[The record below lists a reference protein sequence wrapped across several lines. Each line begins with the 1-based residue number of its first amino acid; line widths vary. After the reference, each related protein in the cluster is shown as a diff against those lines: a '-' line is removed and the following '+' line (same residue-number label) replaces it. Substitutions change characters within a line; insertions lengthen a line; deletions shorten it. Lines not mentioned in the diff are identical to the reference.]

1 MNTPAEIEHVR
12 LKALNN
18 LWIHNRDW
26 TEMAESGGPHVITSG
41 KGLRVTDS
49 QGNNWIDVNAGYSCV
64 NIGYGRPEIA
74 QAAYDQINKTPFC
87 PIGTTT
93 ETVIKLAEKLAEL
106 APGDLNRV
114 FFSTGGSEANETA
127 LKIAKAYHNHRG
139 EPGRYRVI
147 SRKGSY
153 HGMTGGVLWTGD
165 GPAVQKAD
173 YGPAYPG
180 MLHVPQP
187 NPYRC
192 EFGGKTESECAI
204 LCAQAIEDTILFY
217 GPETISA
224 FIGEPIAI
232 PQGAP
237 VPSKEYWSMVREI
250 CDRYGVIMIAD
261 EVVCGFGRTG
271 KMFAMEHFN
280 VAPDIMTVAKG
291 IISAYLP
298 MAGTIVSDRI
308 ADSFSGGDSSLKHV
322 LTNSGHPVSAA
333 AALKNI
339 SIIEEENMVDNAKEV
354 GGYFKDQL
362 ENMIQDHPYVGDV
375 RGIGLFLAMELV
387 SDRQTKAGFDPDVQI
402 GVRLTEKFKSKGL
415 IFRAR
420 ENILHFGPPL
430 CITRQEVDEIVHA
443 VDLGL
448 WEFEGECGVG
458 RFA

>member
-1 MNTPAEIEHVR
+1 LTNIVNSEQIR

-26 TEMAESGGPHVITSG
+26 TEMAESGGPPVITSG
-41 KGLRVTDS
+41 EGIRVTDS
-49 QGNNWIDVNAGYSCV
+49 EGKTWIDVNGGYSCV
-64 NIGYGRPEIA
+64 NIGYGRAEIA
-74 QAAYDQINKTPFC
+74 QAVYDQINKTPFC

-93 ETVIKLAEKLAEL
+93 EVVINLAEKLAQL
-106 APGDLNRV
+106 TPSDLNRV

-127 LKIAKAYHNHRG
+127 IKIARAYHNRCG

-147 SRKGSY
+147 SRRGSY

-165 GPAVQKAD
+165 GPAVHKAD
-173 YGPAYPG
+173 YGPGYPG

-192 EFGGKTESECAI
+192 EFDAQTESECAV

-217 GPETISA
+217 GPETVSA

-237 VPSKEYWSMVREI
+237 VPSKEYWPMVRDI
-250 CDRYGVIMIAD
+250 CNRYGVIMIAD

-271 KMFAMEHFN
+271 KMFGMEHFN
-280 VAPDIMTVAKG
+280 VSPDIMTVAKG

-298 MAGTIVSDRI
+298 MAATIVSDQI
-308 ADSFSGGDSSLKHV
+308 ADSFSGGESSLKHV

-333 AALKNI
+333 VALANI
-339 SIIEEENMVDNAKEV
+339 SIIEKENMVDNAREV
-354 GGYFKDQL
+354 GEYFKSQL
-362 ENMIQDHPYVGDV
+362 QGMVNDHPYIGDI

-387 SDRQTKAGFDPDVQI
+387 SDRETKAGFEPDIEV
-402 GVRLTEKFKSKGL
+402 GTRLTDKFKERGL

-430 CITRQEVDEIVHA
+430 CITRQDVDEIVHA
-443 VDLGL
+443 VDIVL

-458 RFA
+458 RLA